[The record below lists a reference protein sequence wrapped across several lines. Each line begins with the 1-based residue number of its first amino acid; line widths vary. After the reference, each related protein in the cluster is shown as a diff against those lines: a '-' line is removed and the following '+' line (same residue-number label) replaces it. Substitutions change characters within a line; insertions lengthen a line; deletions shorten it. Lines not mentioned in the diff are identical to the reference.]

1 MKSSSEICVPLL
13 LVNWKTRHPCY
24 LLSAGNGNRYEVSF
38 AQNGE
43 NKLLPASISA
53 TFSPALRPPSSS
65 QPTVH
70 CSIAHTEQTN
80 RSSPLIPLSLL
91 FFFFQLQPLTL
102 TSFYSC
108 KLSFNLAPHGYNS
121 VNLSHQPTPPNF
133 SVIQHWLIPS
143 VSSLLFTPISPE
155 IHLKELNSTLQ
166 FFYPQLVRLD
176 GCEV

>member
-38 AQNGE
+38 AQKGE

-65 QPTVH
+65 QPAVH

-80 RSSPLIPLSLL
+80 RSSPLLPLSLL
-91 FFFFQLQPLTL
+91 IFFQLQPLTSL
-102 TSFYSC
+102 PFIAASFRSIWHLMAITQLIYHTNPHHQTS
-108 KLSFNLAPHGYNS
+108 L
-121 VNLSHQPTPPNF
+121 
-133 SVIQHWLIPS
+133 
-143 VSSLLFTPISPE
+143 
-155 IHLKELNSTLQ
+155 
-166 FFYPQLVRLD
+166 
-176 GCEV
+176 